1 MSVPLEAVMIDDRK
15 PAASVAAR
23 SGRVHDRTSW
33 AVLAGVFLLALLGT
47 VYFASESFDDRDPT
61 LDLIAVVILGAF
73 TFTLLWLIAG
83 AWRTRGSGS
92 G

>member
-73 TFTLLWLIAG
+73 TLLWLIVG